1 MEKAN
6 IFFTRKELIDIKN
19 SGKGMR
25 YLGQRIVERLKQQEA
40 WKSEKTGLKIKF
52 GEITVFTEL
61 ENGDKMFTVK
71 YEFGEKIK

>member
-25 YLGQRIVERLKQQEA
+25 YLGQRIVERLKQQEIF
-40 WKSEKTGLKIKF
+40 KTQITGLDIKF
-52 GEITVFTEL
+52 GKITAFIEL
-61 ENGDKMFTVK
+61 DNGDKIFTAE
-71 YEFGEKIK
+71 YSLGEK

>member
-25 YLGQRIVERLKQQEA
+25 YLGQRIVERLKQQEIF
-40 WKSEKTGLKIKF
+40 KIRITGLDIKF
-52 GEITVFTEL
+52 GEITTFTEL
-61 ENGDKMFTVK
+61 DNGDKIFTVD
-71 YEFGEKIK
+71 YSLEEK